1 MKTIEMNKTFTISL
15 ILSNLGIHKREK
27 GQGKKLIYVKRKR
40 CVCALERERKR
51 GNRRTMPS
59 IEKENINPNEK
70 IILLPKV
77 FQNN

>member
-40 CVCALERERKR
+40 CVCALERETEETEEQCHQLK
-51 GNRRTMPS
+51 
-59 IEKENINPNEK
+59 KK
-70 IILLPKV
+70 ILIQMKK
-77 FQNN
+77 

>member
-40 CVCALERERKR
+40 CVCALEREREREETEEQCHQLK
-51 GNRRTMPS
+51 
-59 IEKENINPNEK
+59 KK
-70 IILLPKV
+70 ILIQMKK
-77 FQNN
+77 